1 MADVDRGVSTVFG
14 YTINVAIATIL
25 VTGLLFTA
33 GSVVDD
39 QRQQAVRSELTV
51 VGQRFTANLE
61 TADRLSRSGQNA
73 TVRLD
78 THLPRTVAGVG
89 YRIDVVTNGGSAT
102 AVVQTEHPA
111 VRVTVPIAN
120 ETPIQATTVTG
131 GPVTVVGNA
140 TGPLEVR
147 HG

>member
-14 YTINVAIATIL
+14 YTLNVAIATIL
-25 VTGLLFTA
+25 VTGLLFAA

-61 TADRLSRSGQNA
+61 TADRLSRSGEDA
-73 TVRLD
+73 SVRLE

-89 YRIDVVTNGGSAT
+89 YRIDVVTTGGTAT
-102 AVVQTEHPA
+102 AVARTETPD

-120 ETPIQATTVTG
+120 ETPVQATSVSG
-131 GPVTVVGNA
+131 GPLVVVGNA
-140 TGPLEVR
+140 TGLEVR